1 MPKTRAQKEETV
13 VKLSEKLGRAKA
25 VVFTDYKGLNM
36 KQLSDLRD
44 KLREQNAELT
54 VTKNTLL
61 KMALAQARG
70 DGEEGLPTHDRS
82 DRLASEDV
90 RRETEPAGPRAALE
104 GPTAT
109 LFAYDDEISPIK
121 ILVKALKDASI
132 GKVKSGFLG
141 EMALDE
147 AKIIQL
153 SSLPTKDELRGKTV
167 GVLVAPL
174 QGILSVLNG
183 NLRNLVYALNQIKIS
198 KGGDAQASS

>member
-1 MPKTRAQKEETV
+1 MAKTRAQKEEQ
-13 VKLSEKLGRAKA
+13 VKKLTDKFSRAKA
-25 VVFTDYKGLNM
+25 VVFADYKGLNM

-44 KLREQNAELT
+44 KLREQNAEFSI
-54 VTKNTLL
+54 TKNTLL
-61 KMALAQARG
+61 EKAV
-70 DGEEGLPTHDRS
+70 PS
-82 DRLASEDV
+82 SNF
-90 RRETEPAGPRAALE
+90 E

-121 ILVKALKDASI
+121 VLVKTLKDATL

-141 EMALDE
+141 STSLDE

-183 NLRNLVYALNQIKIS
+183 NLRNLVYALDAIK
-198 KGGDAQASS
+198 KQRGGV